1 MLQLEF
7 GGRTISIP
15 TGDSA
20 IGADPAGLVALPGAL
35 PRHVVLKGA
44 ADGTV
49 SVLPQA
55 GAEVLLNGVKI
66 GTDPH
71 PVLHG
76 DKIMVAGHEILVVD
90 PKRSGST
97 QYVNANE
104 LAAAISSKKA
114 GASSAGMVNG
124 RLVSLTDGR
133 EYAIGAGRAIIGRD
147 AECDVVIESKSV
159 SRKHAEIMGTDK
171 GYLLVDLSTNGTF
184 VNGERIAGQKV
195 LARADV
201 IRVGDADLRFYADP
215 PKGGQPAPQAPAAA
229 PAPVPPA
236 PAPPAPTAAPKASDP
251 GGPRATM
258 PNPTPRP
265 APPGPPPAPAAPARL
280 NDTMHGT
287 PAAATPP
294 GPLASILVRSGTKKG
309 TRIQIRVPV
318 VNIGR
323 AEYNDIVL
331 PEESVS
337 TQHAKLQRRDGIWV
351 LVDLG
356 STNGTF
362 VDGEKIEGETPLAP
376 GSTVRFGD
384 ASVVFEPDDDALGLG
399 KGGAGTKVMGAMKL
413 DAPAP
418 KPAAPAPPPAPAPA
432 VVAPAPKPAAPAP
445 VKPASK
451 PVGGQ
456 ASAPPKSKPAPKPA
470 PAADGGA
477 PKWLIPVIALVV
489 IAAVA
494 AFFLLK

>member
-1 MLQLEF
+1 
-7 GGRTISIP
+7 
-15 TGDSA
+15 
-20 IGADPAGLVALPGAL
+20 
-35 PRHVVLKGA
+35 
-44 ADGTV
+44 
-49 SVLPQA
+49 
-55 GAEVLLNGVKI
+55 
-66 GTDPH
+66 
-71 PVLHG
+71 
-76 DKIMVAGHEILVVD
+76 
-90 PKRSGST
+90 
-97 QYVNANE
+97 
-104 LAAAISSKKA
+104 
-114 GASSAGMVNG
+114 
-124 RLVSLTDGR
+124 
-133 EYAIGAGRAIIGRD
+133 
-147 AECDVVIESKSV
+147 
-159 SRKHAEIMGTDK
+159 MG
-171 GYLLVDLSTNGTF
+171 
-184 VNGERIAGQKV
+184 
-195 LARADV
+195 
-201 IRVGDADLRFYADP
+201 
-215 PKGGQPAPQAPAAA
+215 
-229 PAPVPPA
+229 
-236 PAPPAPTAAPKASDP
+236 
-251 GGPRATM
+251 
-258 PNPTPRP
+258 
-265 APPGPPPAPAAPARL
+265 
-280 NDTMHGT
+280 
-287 PAAATPP
+287 
-294 GPLASILVRSGTKKG
+294 
-309 TRIQIRVPV
+309 
-318 VNIGR
+318 
-323 AEYNDIVL
+323 
-331 PEESVS
+331 
-337 TQHAKLQRRDGIWV
+337 AKLQRRDGIWV

>member
-20 IGADPAGLVALPGAL
+20 IGADPAGLVALPGAQPKHL
-35 PRHVVLKGA
+35 VLKGA

-76 DKIMVAGHEILVVD
+76 DKLMVAGHELLLVD

-97 QYVNANE
+97 QYVNAND

-114 GASSAGMVNG
+114 GPSSAGMVNG

-133 EYAIGAGRAIIGRD
+133 EYAIGAGRAVIGRD

-171 GYLLVDLSTNGTF
+171 GYLLVDLSTNGTY
-184 VNGERIAGQKV
+184 VNGEKIAGQKV

-215 PKGGQPAPQAPAAA
+215 PKGGQPAAPQAPAAA
-229 PAPVPPA
+229 PAPAAPVP
-236 PAPPAPTAAPKASDP
+236 PKASDP

-258 PNPTPRP
+258 PNPTPKP
-265 APPGPPPAPAAPARL
+265 APPGPQPAPAAPARL

-287 PAAATPP
+287 PAAAAPP

-309 TRIQIRVPV
+309 QRIQIRVPV

-337 TQHAKLQRRDGIWV
+337 TQHAKLQRRDGIWI
-351 LVDLG
+351 LIDLG

-362 VDGEKIEGETPLAP
+362 VDGERIEGETPLAP

-399 KGGAGTKVMGAMKL
+399 KGGAGTKVMGAMKI

-418 KPAAPAPPPAPAPA
+418 APAAPAPSKPAAVPA
-432 VVAPAPKPAAPAP
+432 PAAPAP
-445 VKPASK
+445 SRPAAKPPASK
-451 PVGGQ
+451 PAG
-456 ASAPPKSKPAPKPA
+456 ARPAPKSA